1 MKPDFERIERLL
13 REAVTML
20 CKNSL
25 PYKHE
30 LSVQGLLG
38 ITLDKEDIFLVNIK
52 EILKPHEFVP
62 PKIDSDD
69 DDRLVMRE
77 GSLSPVDSSH
87 EEPDSYSYRN
97 DSSIK
102 CSTVPTRAVV
112 PIFKGPNKAQHSHKR
127 AAPSNNSELSRHM
140 LASAAHQGS
149 GDSRVAE
156 WDDSTATPPHNKRRN
171 MWSGHRF
178 DSPAIPIDVDR
189 LPTVEIKREST
200 DENVT
205 PESMTKYQHM
215 VKYQHHQTNDNLS
228 NLNELTNF
236 AAVHM
241 GQEETESKRILPPV
255 SLPSIAG
262 ITGPSWHPGDILSTS
277 VSSLPNLSSDMI
289 SAGLPSGHLNNSM
302 VSMHYLDSLS
312 RLSVLNGFTGLETNA
327 RPLARGELNSVRASG
342 SSDLTSPVGEWIF
355 LIFLIF

>member
-1 MKPDFERIERLL
+1 
-13 REAVTML
+13 ML

-69 DDRLVMRE
+69 DRLVMRD
-77 GSLSPVDSSH
+77 GSVSPVDSPC
-87 EEPDSYSYRN
+87 EEPDSYH
-97 DSSIK
+97 DSSIE

-127 AAPSNNSELSRHM
+127 AASSNNSELSRH
-140 LASAAHQGS
+140 LFAHQGS
-149 GDSRVAE
+149 GDSRVTE
-156 WDDSTATPPHNKRRN
+156 WEDSTTTPPRNKRRN
-171 MWSGHRF
+171 VWSGQRF
-178 DSPAIPIDVDR
+178 DSPTIPIDVDR

-200 DENVT
+200 DENIT
-205 PESMTKYQHM
+205 PESMTKYQHL

-241 GQEETESKRILPPV
+241 GHEETESKRVLPPV

-302 VSMHYLDSLS
+302 VSIHLSSHVMCDIGQNQVFEWYAFDRLKLYRSAQHGTLS
-312 RLSVLNGFTGLETNA
+312 RLMN
-327 RPLARGELNSVRASG
+327 
-342 SSDLTSPVGEWIF
+342 
-355 LIFLIF
+355 

>member
-25 PYKHE
+25 PYKRE

-52 EILKPHEFVP
+52 EILKPHEFIP
-62 PKIDSDD
+62 PKIDSNDG
-69 DDRLVMRE
+69 RLVMRD
-77 GSLSPVDSSH
+77 SSVSPVDSTH
-87 EEPDSYSYRN
+87 EEPDSYR
-97 DSSIK
+97 DDASIE
-102 CSTVPTRAVV
+102 CSVV
-112 PIFKGPNKAQHSHKR
+112 PIFKGPNKVQCSHKR
-127 AAPSNNSELSRHM
+127 TASSNSSELSRHL

-149 GDSRVAE
+149 VDSRVGE
-156 WDDSTATPPHNKRRN
+156 WEDSTATPPRNKRRN
-171 MWSGHRF
+171 VWSDRQF
-178 DSPAIPIDVDR
+178 DSPTIPIHVDR
-189 LPTVEIKREST
+189 LPMVEIKTEAT
-200 DENVT
+200 DENFT

-215 VKYQHHQTNDNLS
+215 VKYQHHHTNDNLS

-241 GQEETESKRILPPV
+241 GQEETESKRVLPPV

-262 ITGPSWHPGDILSTS
+262 ITGPSWHTATGNILSTS

-289 SAGLPSGHLNNSM
+289 SAGLPSGHLNNSL
-302 VSMHYLDSLS
+302 VSAFACKGSL
-312 RLSVLNGFTGLETNA
+312 LVDVNA
-327 RPLARGELNSVRASG
+327 TVWRRTKG
-342 SSDLTSPVGEWIF
+342 STLVN
-355 LIFLIF
+355 

>member
-1 MKPDFERIERLL
+1 
-13 REAVTML
+13 ML

-77 GSLSPVDSSH
+77 GSLSPVGSAH
-87 EEPDSYSYRN
+87 EEPDSYRD
-97 DSSIK
+97 DSSIE
-102 CSTVPTRAVV
+102 CLAVPTRAVV
-112 PIFKGPNKAQHSHKR
+112 PIFKGPNMVQHSHKR
-127 AAPSNNSELSRHM
+127 AASSNNSELSRH
-140 LASAAHQGS
+140 LFTSAAHQGS

-156 WDDSTATPPHNKRRN
+156 WEDSTSTPPHTKRRN
-171 MWSGHRF
+171 VWSGQQF
-178 DSPAIPIDVDR
+178 DSPTIPIDVDR
-189 LPTVEIKREST
+189 LPEIKKEAT

-241 GQEETESKRILPPV
+241 GQEETESKRVLPPV

-262 ITGPSWHPGDILSTS
+262 IAGPSWHAASSDILSTS

-302 VSMHYLDSLS
+302 VSIHYLESL
-312 RLSVLNGFTGLETNA
+312 
-327 RPLARGELNSVRASG
+327 
-342 SSDLTSPVGEWIF
+342 
-355 LIFLIF
+355 

>member
-1 MKPDFERIERLL
+1 
-13 REAVTML
+13 ML

-77 GSLSPVDSSH
+77 GSLSPAGSAH
-87 EEPDSYSYRN
+87 EEADSYRDDAN
-97 DSSIK
+97 ME
-102 CSTVPTRAVV
+102 CSTTVPTRAVV

-127 AAPSNNSELSRHM
+127 AAPSNSSELSRHM

-149 GDSRVAE
+149 GDSRVVDWEDNA
-156 WDDSTATPPHNKRRN
+156 ATPPRHKRRN
-171 MWSGHRF
+171 MWSGQRF

-189 LPTVEIKREST
+189 LPEIKKETT

-215 VKYQHHQTNDNLS
+215 VKYQHHHANDNLS

-241 GQEETESKRILPPV
+241 GQEETESKRVLPPV

-262 ITGPSWHPGDILSTS
+262 MTGPSWHAGTGDILSTS

-302 VSMHYLDSLS
+302 VSNKHALF
-312 RLSVLNGFTGLETNA
+312 RLTFSIK
-327 RPLARGELNSVRASG
+327 
-342 SSDLTSPVGEWIF
+342 WIHV
-355 LIFLIF
+355 